1 MPPPSVLSHLSEI
14 HSNTL
19 DPPLADPLGI
29 QAPAN
34 PKDIPPVTI
43 GASLPPVPG
52 KLVKRI
58 EAGNFIEMGELLPE
72 WLGAANVSTD
82 DDGFKAP
89 KPKPRPVTTI
99 LEWAQCFGIYVAVL
113 SRTQPERVPDLLA
126 YQALIIQ
133 AQVEYQG
140 DSWLGYDRTFRLRA
154 MSQPNLKWSS
164 IGPTLWSL
172 AFSGKGKVNRCRHC
186 FSLTH
191 SFSKC
196 GWNPGY
202 QTSSTS
208 RSPHLTRPPQ
218 ASRRFPAVCYAWNNN
233 ATPNCPYPNCKY
245 EHKCTMCTRE
255 AGVTDVSHKAIYCP
269 RRPDR
274 SSVALTPQRTPQ
286 TYQRGPPNH

>member
-1 MPPPSVLSHLSEI
+1 MPHVYSLAVGEIPPPSALSNLLEI
-14 HSNTL
+14 GTGTL
-19 DPPLADPLGI
+19 NPPLVDPLGI
-29 QAPAN
+29 QAPPN
-34 PKDIPPVTI
+34 PKHPLPVTI

-58 EAGNFIEMGELLPE
+58 EAGYFIEMGELLPE
-72 WLGAANVSTD
+72 RLGAANVGTD

-154 MSQPNLKWSS
+154 MSQPDLKWSS
-164 IGPTLWSL
+164 VDPTLWSL
-172 AFSGKGKVNRCRHC
+172 AFSGKGKINRCRHC

-191 SFSKC
+191 TSSEC
-196 GWNPGY
+196 GWNSAS
-202 QTSSTS
+202 QTSSTTGT
-208 RSPHLTRPPQ
+208 PHSARPPQ
-218 ASRRFPAVCYAWNNN
+218 AFRRFPAVCYAWNNS
-233 ATPNCPYPNCKY
+233 AAPNCPYPDCKY
-245 EHKCTMCTRE
+245 EHKCTICTRE
-255 AGVTDVSHKAIYCP
+255 AGATK
-269 RRPDR
+269 
-274 SSVALTPQRTPQ
+274 
-286 TYQRGPPNH
+286 